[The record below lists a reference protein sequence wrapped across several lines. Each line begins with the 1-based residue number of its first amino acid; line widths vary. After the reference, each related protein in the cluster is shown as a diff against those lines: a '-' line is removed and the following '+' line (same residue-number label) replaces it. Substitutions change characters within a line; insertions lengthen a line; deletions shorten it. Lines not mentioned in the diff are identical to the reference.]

1 MLRILAYLALVF
13 AVGLGFAWLADRPG
27 EMTITFGGYQYQVS
41 LMVAAVI
48 LTAVVTAI
56 MLSWWLLKSIWQSP
70 YTISRYFR
78 VRRRDR
84 GYQALSTG
92 MIAAGAGDAAL
103 ARAKNREAAKLI
115 SSGQEPLIHLLD
127 AQASLLEGDH
137 DSAREKFQA
146 MLDDPEMRLLGLR
159 GLYLEAERL
168 GEKQAARHYAAQA
181 AEVAPQL
188 GWAAESTL
196 EEHVEQGD
204 WDAALRLVD
213 AQRATRQMERDAVNR
228 RRAVLLTAKA
238 MSQLDADPA
247 TARNNG
253 LEATRLAP
261 ELVPAVL
268 VAARAL
274 IRLNDLRKAARIL
287 EANWKKTAHPE
298 VAELYVNAR
307 VGDTPHDKL
316 KRALKL
322 QSMKQ
327 NNAESAIAV
336 ARAALAAGE
345 LKQAREAAQSA
356 IRMAPSEGAFLLMAD
371 IEEADTGE
379 EGRVRQ
385 WLARALRAPRD
396 HAWVADGF
404 VSDRWA
410 PFSPVTGRVDAFEWR
425 APVER
430 APQMIEQEA
439 DAPAKAMALP
449 KTEAAPKAA
458 NEQAAS
464 ETAEEAEAADDVVEV
479 DIVPAEKAEASAKPA
494 AEEKPKAEKSATGT
508 GGEVGPQPKEAPSDT
523 APKSGDAPAGSKKV
537 DRPRERAEAEVVP
550 FARPPDDPGVDPED
564 ETETKSRF
572 RLF

>member
-1 MLRILAYLALVF
+1 MLRIFAFLALVF

-41 LMVAAVI
+41 LMVAAVMM
-48 LTAVVTAI
+48 TAVVTTV
-56 MLSWWLLKSIWQSP
+56 MLIWWLLKSIWNSP

-92 MIAAGAGDAAL
+92 MIAAGAGDANL
-103 ARAKNREAAKLI
+103 ARIKNREAAKLI

-137 DSAREKFQA
+137 DSAREKFKA

-159 GLYLEAERL
+159 GLYLEAERM
-168 GEKQAARHYAAQA
+168 GERQAARHYAAQA
-181 AEVAPQL
+181 AEAAPQL
-188 GWAAESTL
+188 GWAVESTL

-204 WDAALRLVD
+204 WDGALRLVD

-238 MSQLDADPA
+238 MSVIGADPA

-253 LEATRLAP
+253 LEAVRLAP
-261 ELVPAVL
+261 DLVPAAL
-268 VAARAL
+268 VAGRAL
-274 IRLNDLRKAARIL
+274 IRLNDLRKAAKVL
-287 EANWKKTAHPE
+287 ESMWKKSPHPE
-298 VAELYVNAR
+298 VADLYINAR
-307 VGDTPHDKL
+307 SGDTPQDKL

-327 NNAESAIAV
+327 NHAESELAV
-336 ARAALAAGE
+336 ARAALSAE
-345 LKQAREAAQSA
+345 QLKQAREAADSA
-356 IRMAPSEGAFLLMAD
+356 IRMDPREGAFLLMAD
-371 IEEADTGE
+371 IEEADSGE

-410 PFSPVTGRVDAFEWR
+410 PFSPVTGHIDAFEWK
-425 APVER
+425 APTER
-430 APQMIEQEA
+430 APQMIEQE
-439 DAPAKAMALP
+439 DATAASGVKALP
-449 KTEAAPKAA
+449 RAADETVEDALVSGNTETVP
-458 NEQAAS
+458 
-464 ETAEEAEAADDVVEV
+464 AADDVVEV
-479 DIVPAEKAEASAKPA
+479 DIVPVGEGPVAEQADAVEDKTGKA
-494 AEEKPKAEKSATGT
+494 AEVSQKAAGGGT
-508 GGEVGPQPKEAPSDT
+508 PA
-523 APKSGDAPAGSKKV
+523 SGDKPPRRKEPPA
-537 DRPRERAEAEVVP
+537 AEVVP
-550 FARPPDDPGVDPED
+550 FSRPPDDPGVDPEEDTD
-564 ETETKSRF
+564 ESRSRF

>member
-1 MLRILAYLALVF
+1 MLRIFAFLALVF

-27 EMTITFGGYQYQVS
+27 EMTITFGGYQYQIS
-41 LMVAAVI
+41 LMVAAVM
-48 LTAVVTAI
+48 LTAVVTAV
-56 MLSWWLLKSIWQSP
+56 MLTWWLLKGIWNSP

-92 MIAAGAGDAAL
+92 MIAAGAGDANL
-103 ARAKNREAAKLI
+103 ARSKNREAAKLI

-137 DSAREKFQA
+137 DSAREKFKA

-159 GLYLEAERL
+159 GLYLEAERM
-168 GEKQAARHYAAQA
+168 GERQAARHYAAQA
-181 AEVAPQL
+181 AEAAPQL
-188 GWAAESTL
+188 GWAVESTL

-204 WDAALRLVD
+204 WDGALRLVD

-238 MSQLDADPA
+238 MSVIGADPA

-253 LEATRLAP
+253 LEAVRLAP
-261 ELVPAVL
+261 DLVPAAL
-268 VAARAL
+268 VAGRAL
-274 IRLNDLRKAARIL
+274 IRLNDLRKAARVL
-287 EANWKKTAHPE
+287 ESMWKKSPHPE
-298 VAELYVNAR
+298 VADLYINAR
-307 VGDTPHDKL
+307 TGDTPHDKL

-327 NNAESAIAV
+327 NHAESALAV
-336 ARAALAAGE
+336 ARTALSAGE
-345 LKQAREAAQSA
+345 LKQAREAAESA
-356 IRMAPSEGAFLLMAD
+356 IRMDPREGAFLLMAD
-371 IEEADTGE
+371 IEEADSGE

-410 PFSPVTGRVDAFEWR
+410 PFSPVTGHIDAFEWK
-425 APVER
+425 APTER
-430 APQMIEQEA
+430 APQMIEQEDVPAASGVKVLPRAA
-439 DAPAKAMALP
+439 D
-449 KTEAAPKAA
+449 EAAKDD
-458 NEQAAS
+458 
-464 ETAEEAEAADDVVEV
+464 TAESGNTETVPVADDVVEI
-479 DIVPAEKAEASAKPA
+479 DIAPVKEESVAKP
-494 AEEKPKAEKSATGT
+494 
-508 GGEVGPQPKEAPSDT
+508 EAP
-523 APKSGDAPAGSKKV
+523 AAAA
-537 DRPRERAEAEVVP
+537 REAEVVEEKKDREADASQEATGSEKPASGDKSPQRAKPPEADVVP
-550 FARPPDDPGVDPED
+550 FSRPPDDPGVEPEED
-564 ETETKSRF
+564 TEESKSRF